1 MRKTLGL
8 ALPLSLSLM
17 LVAGWVHA
25 APQAKKEAAPAAPVT
40 TANMTPHER
49 LKAMQADVA
58 AAVAAGKKAS
68 FFCANCH
75 GEDGNSKYPEV
86 PNLAGQNPAYL
97 LEQIRKFGAGQRKD
111 EFMQKLIKVLS
122 EDERVQISLY
132 YSESKVVP
140 GTAEAGL
147 VKRGKEVF
155 SKLCVRCHGEEARGN
170 ETIARLAGQKREY
183 LMVSLKR
190 YRDRT
195 GERIDPLMQIAT
207 GPLTDDDIK
216 AVTAYLTTKQ

>member
-1 MRKTLGL
+1 MRKILGM

-17 LVAGWVHA
+17 LAAGFAEA
-25 APQAKKEAAPAAPVT
+25 APQIKKDATAPA
-40 TANMTPHER
+40 TATPMTPHER
-49 LKAMQADVA
+49 LKAMQADITT
-58 AAVAAGKKAS
+58 AVAAGKKAS

-111 EFMQKLIKVLS
+111 EFMQGLIKVLS
-122 EDERVQISLY
+122 DDERVQIALF

-140 GTAEAGL
+140 SAADPVL
-147 VKRGKEVF
+147 VKRGKDTF
-155 SKLCVRCHGEEARGN
+155 GKLCVRCHGEEARGN

-216 AVTAYLTTKQ
+216 AVTAYLTSKP